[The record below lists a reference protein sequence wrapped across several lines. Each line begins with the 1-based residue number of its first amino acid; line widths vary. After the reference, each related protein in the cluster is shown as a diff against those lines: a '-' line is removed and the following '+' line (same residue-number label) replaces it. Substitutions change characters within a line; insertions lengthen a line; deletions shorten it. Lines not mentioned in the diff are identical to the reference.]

1 MAASPTARLRRIC
14 LALPEAAEVETWEQ
28 PTFRVRGR
36 IFAMLHAAPDGLA
49 VWFKAPP
56 GSQELL
62 LEAAPDRFFRPPYL
76 GHKGWVALR
85 LGGSVDWAEAAAQIR
100 RSYSLIAPKRLAA
113 RIEGDDAG

>member
-1 MAASPTARLRRIC
+1 MAISPTTRLRRLC
-14 LALPEAAEVETWEQ
+14 LALPESTEVEAWGQ

-36 IFAMLHAAPDGLA
+36 IFAMLHQAPDGLA

-56 GSQELL
+56 GSQEML
-62 LEAAPDRFFRPPYL
+62 LEAAPARFFRPPYL

-85 LGGSVDWAEAAAQIR
+85 LEGTVDWPEAEALIR

-113 RIEGDDAG
+113 QLSPD

>member
-1 MAASPTARLRRIC
+1 MAASPTTRLRRLC
-14 LALPEAAEVETWEQ
+14 LSLPEVTEVETWEQ

-36 IFAMLHAAPDGLA
+36 IFAMLHLGEHGLA

-62 LEAAPDRFFRPPYL
+62 VEAAPDRFFRPPYL
-76 GHKGWVALR
+76 GPKGWVALR
-85 LGGSVDWAEAAAQIR
+85 LAGPVDWAEAEALIR

-113 RIEGDDAG
+113 QAAERS